1 MGVVRGVAT
10 LHDHMMYMVILVM
23 YDHFHGIKSLFC
35 PMEHKFPAVN
45 KKYPQNLLSKPVPL
59 YGAMQEDQA
68 KRAGTEVACSS
79 EHGCGKVAT

>member
-1 MGVVRGVAT
+1 MGVVRGVVT

-45 KKYPQNLLSKPVPL
+45 KKCPQNLLSKPVPL
-59 YGAMQEDQA
+59 YFAESLQTWFLHLALSALGNNMPYFL
-68 KRAGTEVACSS
+68 VN
-79 EHGCGKVAT
+79 

>member
-10 LHDHMMYMVILVM
+10 FHDRMMLHGYTIVM

-45 KKYPQNLLSKPVPL
+45 EKCPQHCTL
-59 YGAMQEDQA
+59 
-68 KRAGTEVACSS
+68 
-79 EHGCGKVAT
+79 